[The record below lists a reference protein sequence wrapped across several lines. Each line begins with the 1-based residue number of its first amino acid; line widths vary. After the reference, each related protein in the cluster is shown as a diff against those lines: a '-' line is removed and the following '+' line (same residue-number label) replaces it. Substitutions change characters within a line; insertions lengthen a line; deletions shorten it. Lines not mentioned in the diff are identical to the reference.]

1 MTKRR
6 RHVIAQSVQQARAGD
21 VVKISGH
28 QIGDHARLGE
38 VLAVLGEPGHERLR
52 VRWEDGR
59 ETIFF
64 PGSDASI
71 HQREVEQ

>member
-1 MTKRR
+1 M
-6 RHVIAQSVQQARAGD
+6 AQSAQHATAGD

-38 VLAVLGEPGHERLR
+38 VLDVLGEPGHERLR

-71 HQREVEQ
+71 HHRDHER